1 MAGRNAPPDFKERLE
16 NKATRQGEAI
26 SLSAVVTGSPNPVVR
41 WFREGT
47 FHMTHC
53 NSLNMTDSI

>member
-1 MAGRNAPPDFKERLE
+1 MATFVAPPDFKERLE

-41 WFREGT
+41 WFREGKCLILKT
-47 FHMTHC
+47 R
-53 NSLNMTDSI
+53 L